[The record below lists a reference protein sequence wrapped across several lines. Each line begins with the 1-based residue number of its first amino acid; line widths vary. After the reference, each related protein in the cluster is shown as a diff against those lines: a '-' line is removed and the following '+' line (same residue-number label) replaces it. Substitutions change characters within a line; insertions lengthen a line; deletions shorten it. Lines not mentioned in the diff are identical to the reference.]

1 MTSLALAN
9 WCVLTM
15 APAPRRGER
24 PACTCSRWRPL
35 LSPHRC
41 ALSLLG
47 EVSLAAEPLSSLSS
61 PLPSMA
67 WALQLGAVALVE
79 SWTLH
84 TATSALIRAVPSV
97 TGPPPAATPTAHD
110 EATSTGTVSS
120 STDEA
125 WVRVSNDFWVG
136 FAAAAP
142 PVPWRIADAWEK
154 LLCALEVEKVLSTAL
169 VGCSSPAFLGLLMGR
184 VAMVLITALALHAD
198 VQFGILH
205 DVFSRGN
212 LPLTARERR
221 DERPVT
227 RPGALAP
234 FAPTTAPSAAL
245 GPKMDLERLA
255 APSWADGPEMD
266 LERLAAEDSFS
277 DSLASDLVLQDI
289 PLELN

>member
-1 MTSLALAN
+1 MRAHDGALTTARSLLGEGNALHAR
-9 WCVLTM
+9 
-15 APAPRRGER
+15 AHHGAR
-24 PACTCSRWRPL
+24 SPL
-35 LSPHRC
+35 PHRC

-47 EVSLAAEPLSSLSS
+47 EVSLAAEPLSSLSR

-67 WALQLGAVALVE
+67 WALQGGAVALVE
-79 SWTLH
+79 AWTLH

-97 TGPPPAATPTAHD
+97 AARPPDATPTGTAAD
-110 EATSTGTVSS
+110 DATSTGTGSSPTDDAWASVS
-120 STDEA
+120 
-125 WVRVSNDFWVG
+125 RDFWVG

-142 PVPWRIADAWEK
+142 PVPLRIADAWEK
-154 LLCALEVEKVLSTAL
+154 LLCALEVEKALSTAL
-169 VGCSSPAFLGLLMGR
+169 VGCSSPAFLGLLIGR

-212 LPLTARERR
+212 MPLTARERR
-221 DERPVT
+221 AERPVT

-234 FAPTTAPSAAL
+234 PAPTTAPSAAL
-245 GPKMDLERLA
+245 GA
-255 APSWADGPEMD
+255 EMD
-266 LERLAAEDSFS
+266 LERLAAEESFR